1 MKEIDVRG
9 LSCPEPI
16 MQVAKALKNFPG
28 EELKVLLS
36 EAHSYKNVENFVKDK
51 GRSFQGGAVGLEYEL
66 IIRA

>member
-16 MQVAKALKNFPG
+16 MQVAQALKAFPG

-36 EAHSYKNVENFVKDK
+36 EAHSYKNVENFAKDK
-51 GRSFQGGAVGLEYEL
+51 GLAVEGGPVDLEYEL
-66 IIRA
+66 TIRP